1 MASTNKA
8 SEQGWLQ
15 CEWHQQHYCQ
25 LLTVK
30 NVSHYSRIPT
40 PCVASA
46 SLLFTDSALQR
57 PHLLG
62 GASDRADV
70 RYNAACA
77 AALAGQTAA
86 AAALLQGLAAAKA
99 LDPADVAADE
109 DLVGLRG
116 EAWFVQLLQQ
126 LQPGQ

>member
-1 MASTNKA
+1 MPS
-8 SEQGWLQ
+8 
-15 CEWHQQHYCQ
+15 
-25 LLTVK
+25 
-30 NVSHYSRIPT
+30 P
-40 PCVASA
+40 PP
-46 SLLFTDSALQR
+46 SLVCLHFTDSALQR

-70 RYNAACA
+70 RYNTACA
-77 AALAGQTAA
+77 AALAGQAAA
-86 AAALLQGLAAAKA
+86 AAALLQGLAAVRA

-126 LQPGQ
+126 LQRQPGQ